1 MVNELSYPRQVIL
14 RKLFYVVVARH
25 LYEVRIKSFVLNILP
40 KAMAV
45 TDMNYLIPLSMD
57 YVDRT
62 VEVLDSIYVWEVV
75 EPKSPPQV
83 WKNNSQG

>member
-1 MVNELSYPRQVIL
+1 MVNELSNPWQVIL

-25 LYEVRIKSFVLNILP
+25 LYEVRVKSFVLNILP

-45 TDMNYLIPLSMD
+45 TDMNYLIPLSVND
-57 YVDRT
+57 VNRA
-62 VEVLDSIYVWEVV
+62 VEVLYSIYVWEVV

-83 WKNNSQG
+83 WKNYSQG